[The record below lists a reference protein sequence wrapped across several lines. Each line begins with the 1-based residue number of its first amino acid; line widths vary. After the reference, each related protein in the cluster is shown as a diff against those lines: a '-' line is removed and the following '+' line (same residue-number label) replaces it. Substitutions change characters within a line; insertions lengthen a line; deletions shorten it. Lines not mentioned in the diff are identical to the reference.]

1 MPDGAFPELLRI
13 PEAAT
18 LLGVRRQ
25 TIYRWAA
32 EGKVPGLI
40 RVGKTLRVNADV
52 LREWI
57 ARNSENVA

>member
-1 MPDGAFPELLRI
+1 MSNDAFPELLRI
-13 PEAAT
+13 PEAAR

-40 RVGKTLRVNADV
+40 RVGRTMRVNADV
-52 LREWI
+52 LRDWI